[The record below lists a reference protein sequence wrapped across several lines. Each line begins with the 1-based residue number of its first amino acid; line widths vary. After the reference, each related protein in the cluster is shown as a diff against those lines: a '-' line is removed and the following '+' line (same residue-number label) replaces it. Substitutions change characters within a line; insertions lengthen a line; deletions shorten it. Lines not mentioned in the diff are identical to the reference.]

1 MNGIFG
7 EISTEVCG
15 IAPCTGTTTQ
25 APTSGDA
32 LSIEAYGNFAE
43 GDEIHPITSNGG
55 ITTILTDDREP
66 FSIVAS
72 GAERIYVNGQLAYGT
87 NRIELPFVGDNE
99 QIVQIIAQNGDSSP
113 YITYL
118 RLKFDR
124 E

>member
-32 LSIEAYGNFAE
+32 LDIEVRGNFDE
-43 GDEIHPITSNGG
+43 GYNIHPITSNGG
-55 ITTILTDDREP
+55 ITTILAKDMEP

-72 GAERIYVNGQLAYGT
+72 GAERIYVNGQLAYED
-87 NRIELPFVGDNE
+87 NPIEIPFVGDNE
-99 QIVQIIAQNGDSSP
+99 QIVQIIAQNGDSAP

-118 RLKFDR
+118 RLKLGR
-124 E
+124 

>member
-32 LSIEAYGNFAE
+32 LDIEVRGNFDE
-43 GDEIHPITSNGG
+43 GYNIHPITSNGG
-55 ITTILTDDREP
+55 ITTILAKDMEP

-72 GAERIYVNGQLAYGT
+72 GAERIYVNGQLAYED
-87 NRIELPFVGDNE
+87 NPIEIPFVGDNE
-99 QIVQIIAQNGDSSP
+99 QIVQIIAQNGDSAP

-118 RLKFDR
+118 RLKLDR
-124 E
+124 